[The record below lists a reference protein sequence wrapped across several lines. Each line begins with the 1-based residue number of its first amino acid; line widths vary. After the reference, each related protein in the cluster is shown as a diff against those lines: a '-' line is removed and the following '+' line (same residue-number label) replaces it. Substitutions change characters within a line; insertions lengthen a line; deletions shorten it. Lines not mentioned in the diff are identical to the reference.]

1 LPPSPQGTDHLAGR
15 DAVDQADYF
24 HLEFEAQE
32 VILAEGAPAES
43 YVECDNR
50 ASTMHMSF
58 AALYPDDTR
67 ASFSYC
73 LPQLEAGMAE
83 LAVPSTAAVT
93 TAPKMARCHIDCRI
107 FSP

>member
-50 ASTMHMSF
+50 AVF
-58 AALYPDDTR
+58 GA
-67 ASFSYC
+67 
-73 LPQLEAGMAE
+73 
-83 LAVPSTAAVT
+83 
-93 TAPKMARCHIDCRI
+93 
-107 FSP
+107 